1 LDPALQLRL
10 RAELASRRER
20 LAHALR
26 GDTEAE
32 DLIRLMMTVDAAL
45 ERLDT
50 GTYGLCS
57 VCGGAFHDHELE
69 ENPLIQYCLCNL
81 SQEQMRSLER
91 DLERATRIQQSLLPT
106 QDLRHAGWTAHFRYR
121 PAGPVSGD
129 ACDLIACD
137 GPDPVLW
144 FLLGDVSG
152 KGVSAALRMAHM
164 HALLRATIAEG
175 VGVAELASRA
185 NRLLSK
191 SDEAEYATLVVGRAL
206 PDGTVEMCN
215 AGHVPPYHLGAGG
228 PTALCT
234 GGFPLGLIPSSD
246 YISETV
252 RVDPGESLVLYT
264 DGLTEARSASGEE
277 FGAERLV
284 ALLRAAST
292 ESPQELAAAC
302 LSELRSYLAAGRP
315 ADDMTLLVIRRDDHH
330 GRLSAAAC

>member
-1 LDPALQLRL
+1 M
-10 RAELASRRER
+10 
-20 LAHALR
+20 R
-26 GDTEAE
+26 GDAEAE
-32 DLIRLMMTVDAAL
+32 DLLRLMKTVDAAL
-45 ERLDT
+45 ERLDV

-57 VCGGAFHDHELE
+57 VCGEAFQDHELE
-69 ENPLIQYCLCNL
+69 ENPLVQYCLCDL
-81 SQEQMRSLER
+81 SQAQMRSLER
-91 DLERATRIQQSLLPT
+91 DLQHATRIQQSLLPS
-106 QDLRHAGWTAHFRYR
+106 QDLKHAGWSAHFRYR

-137 GPDPVLW
+137 GPNPVLW

-191 SDEAEYATLVVGRAL
+191 SDEAEYATLVLGRAL
-206 PDGTVEMCN
+206 PDGTVELCN

-234 GGFPLGLIPSSD
+234 GGFPIGLIASSD
-246 YISETV
+246 YISETL
-252 RVDPGESLVLYT
+252 RVEPGESLVLYT
-264 DGLTEARSASGEE
+264 DGLTEARGHSGEE

-284 ALLRAAST
+284 ALLRAASGET
-292 ESPQELAAAC
+292 PQALATAC
-302 LSELRSYLAAGRP
+302 LQELRSYLEPHAP
-315 ADDMTLLVIRRDDHH
+315 ADDMTLLVIRRDDHC